1 MTLVTD
7 PTLAMIRSESSKL
20 IRDEVRTAEQRRM
33 LESAVADAILKLGCT
48 PDDIS
53 EASGLTLTEI
63 KRILSDVRAVDAD
76 LAHLAGL
83 R

>member
-1 MTLVTD
+1 MALALD
-7 PTLAMIRSESSKL
+7 PTLTVIRQERSQL
-20 IRDEVRTAEQRRM
+20 IRAEVRTAGQRAR
-33 LESAVADAILKLGCT
+33 LERAVADAILKLGCT

-63 KRILSDVRAVDAD
+63 SRIVGNARTVDAD